1 MKTLIEFKKFVDK
14 ITSTTKRLEKEVI
27 LKNISNNEDIKQYL
41 YFLLNPFIVT
51 GISDKKLSRDI
62 SGTVSDTK
70 FSTVIDLLKYIEEH
84 NTGTDIVLTNYHTF
98 ANTLPD
104 DLHLLLDKLI
114 TKNLQLGIDSKT
126 VNKVIPKLIPDFNV
140 MLANKYFD
148 NPSVVD
154 SWKGFA
160 ITTKIDGSRILA
172 VKKNGKAYFY
182 TRQGQEYLL
191 LEDLKQELESS
202 FPDNI
207 VLDGELMAINTTKD
221 DAYKNTMKLSRI
233 KGEKHGLKMLVFD
246 YIPFAEYENQKGK
259 TVYKERRKKLDELFL
274 NKSHTYFEL
283 LPVIYSGNDSS
294 KILQL
299 LDDAISKHE
308 EGIMINNLDAPYK
321 FTRTN
326 DLLKVK
332 KMKDMDLECIGFL
345 EGDNKYSGT
354 LGALIVDYEGYKVKV
369 GSGFSDELRDE
380 IWKNRDSWLGRTIVV
395 RYFEETYNAKDGK
408 SLRFPVYVDWRDDK

>member
-27 LKNISNNEDIKQYL
+27 LKDISNNEDIKQYL

-62 SGTVSDTK
+62 SGTVSDMK
-70 FSTVIDLLKYIEEH
+70 FSTVINLLKYIEKH
-84 NTGTDIVLTNYHTF
+84 NTGTDTVLSNYHTF

-246 YIPFAEYENQKGK
+246 YIPFTEYENQKGK

>member
-84 NTGTDIVLTNYHTF
+84 NTGTDTVLSNYHTF
-98 ANTLPD
+98 ANTLSD

-380 IWKNRDSWLGRTIVV
+380 IWKNKDSWLGRTIVV